1 MQNNALD
8 TVETVILASA
18 SRSRAALLRNAGIA
32 IECRPADID
41 EETVK
46 ASFRREGR
54 SAADVA
60 SGLAEMKARSIGE
73 DHADRFVIGA
83 DQMLQCGGAWFDKPV
98 DLDHARGHLCAL
110 RGKTHELFA
119 AICVFRNG
127 VCLWR
132 HLECAR
138 MTMRPFSDAF
148 LDAYI
153 EAVGE
158 QACESVGAYQ
168 LEGLGARLF
177 DRIEG
182 DYFTILGLPLLP
194 LLGFLANHGVVTS

>member
-1 MQNNALD
+1 MPINPLGA
-8 TVETVILASA
+8 VETVILASA
-18 SRSRAALLRNAGIA
+18 SQARAAVLRNAGVA

-41 EETVK
+41 EGTVK
-46 ASFRREGR
+46 SAFRRDGR

-60 SGLAEMKARSIGE
+60 SSLAEMKAQVIGA
-73 DHADRFVIGA
+73 DHAGRFVIGA
-83 DQMLQCGGAWFDKPV
+83 DQMLQCGGAWFDKPA
-98 DLDHARGHLCAL
+98 DLDHARAHLRVL

-119 AICVFRNG
+119 AICVFRDD

-138 MTMRPFSDAF
+138 MTMRSFSDEF
-148 LDAYI
+148 LDAYLD
-153 EAVGE
+153 AVGE
-158 QACESVGAYQ
+158 GACESVGAYR

-177 DRIEG
+177 SRIEG

-194 LLGFLANHGVVTS
+194 LLGFFADHGVVKS

>member
-1 MQNNALD
+1 MPNKPLD
-8 TVETVILASA
+8 SGQTVILASA
-18 SRSRAALLRNAGIA
+18 SPSRAALLRNAGVA

-41 EETVK
+41 EDSLK
-46 ASFRREGR
+46 ARYRQAGR

-60 SGLAEMKARSIGE
+60 ASLAELKAQGVGKN
-73 DHADRFVIGA
+73 HPGRFVIGT
-83 DQMLQCGGAWFDKPV
+83 DQMLQCGGAWFDKPA
-98 DLDHARGHLCAL
+98 DLDHARGHLRAL

-119 AICVFRNG
+119 AICVFRDE

-132 HLECAR
+132 HVECAR
-138 MTMRPFSDAF
+138 MTMRPFSDDF

-153 EAVGE
+153 DAVGE
-158 QACESVGAYQ
+158 AACLSVGAYQ

-177 DRIEG
+177 SRIEG

-194 LLGFLANHGVVTS
+194 LLAFLAGHGVVKS

>member
-1 MQNNALD
+1 MQFKPRD
-8 TVETVILASA
+8 SGQTVILASA
-18 SRSRAALLRNAGIA
+18 SQSRAALLRNAGVA
-32 IECRPADID
+32 IECWPAGID
-41 EETVK
+41 EDSLK
-46 ASFRREGR
+46 ASYRQDGR

-60 SGLAEMKARSIGE
+60 ARLAELKAQGVGK
-73 DHADRFVIGA
+73 DHAGRFVIGA

-98 DLDHARGHLCAL
+98 DLDHARGHLRAL

-119 AICVFRNG
+119 AICVLRDG

-138 MTMRPFSDAF
+138 MTMRPFSDEF

-153 EAVGE
+153 DAVGE
-158 QACESVGAYQ
+158 NACLSVGAYQ

-177 DRIEG
+177 SRIEG

-194 LLGFLANHGVVTS
+194 LLAFLAGHGVVRS